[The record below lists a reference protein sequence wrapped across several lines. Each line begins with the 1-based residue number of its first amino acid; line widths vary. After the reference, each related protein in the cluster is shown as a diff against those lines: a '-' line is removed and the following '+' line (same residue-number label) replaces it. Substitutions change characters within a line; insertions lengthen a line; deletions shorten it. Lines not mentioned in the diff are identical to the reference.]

1 MWPPLA
7 TAPSVPWWAILTEL
21 LLLLLLLTRL
31 PWKES
36 PRLSAEQLGASA
48 LPATSGRRLS
58 LHHTVC
64 MSARHYIGLH
74 YNLFNLY
81 NLYGLSETSATNAPL
96 QGVGARRP
104 FITSRSSF
112 PGQGHYGGHWTGHVC
127 SHCFNMWHSTADSS
141 SRLRRSSRAWPRRWR
156 GSGGPGSPPALRR
169 VAPQPT
175 TLRAGRA

>member
-1 MWPPLA
+1 MPLGSLTVDPCPIRTSLSPVVWSSESPLYRTTVTPRKSRSTAGMWPPLA

-36 PRLSAEQLGASA
+36 PQLSAEQLGASA

-74 YNLFNLY
+74 YNLYNLH
-81 NLYGLSETSATNAPL
+81 NLYGLSETSATNA
-96 QGVGARRP
+96 
-104 FITSRSSF
+104 
-112 PGQGHYGGHWTGHVC
+112 
-127 SHCFNMWHSTADSS
+127 
-141 SRLRRSSRAWPRRWR
+141 
-156 GSGGPGSPPALRR
+156 
-169 VAPQPT
+169 
-175 TLRAGRA
+175 

>member
-127 SHCFNMWHSTADSS
+127 SHCFNMWHSTAVGRPSLGAWWS
-141 SRLRRSSRAWPRRWR
+141 ARARH
-156 GSGGPGSPPALRR
+156 GAGQVSIYSDAICSE
-169 VAPQPT
+169 
-175 TLRAGRA
+175 RAKGHII

>member
-1 MWPPLA
+1 MPLGSLTVDPCPIRTSLSPVVWSSESPLYRTTVTPRKSRSTAGMWPPLA

-21 LLLLLLLTRL
+21 LLLLLLTRL

-36 PRLSAEQLGASA
+36 PQLSAEQLGASA

-81 NLYGLSETSATNAPL
+81 NLYGLSETSATNA
-96 QGVGARRP
+96 
-104 FITSRSSF
+104 
-112 PGQGHYGGHWTGHVC
+112 
-127 SHCFNMWHSTADSS
+127 
-141 SRLRRSSRAWPRRWR
+141 
-156 GSGGPGSPPALRR
+156 
-169 VAPQPT
+169 
-175 TLRAGRA
+175 